1 MHSGYRVAF
10 DGPGLQILSNEFA
23 GNVLIFGDDNSLML
37 IMVTIVL
44 GEKPA
49 DDINDGLV
57 DNMFNVKFSKA
68 KA

>member
-1 MHSGYRVAF
+1 
-10 DGPGLQILSNEFA
+10 
-23 GNVLIFGDDNSLML
+23 ML